1 MSTTSNLTQD
11 PGYFTRYK
19 NFALGRS
26 ASGVLTLRFHTDGGP
41 HTFDGTTHHDF
52 PRLLEDIAFDTDN
65 RVLVLTGT
73 GDSFISDIDGPSL
86 GDLTKPMAA
95 DVLYTE
101 GRRGLQRLADLE
113 IPIIAAVNGPA
124 TVHSEYALLADVVI
138 ASDTA
143 VFADVP
149 HLAFAIAPGDG
160 LFVVWE
166 EVLGLNRARYLE
178 ITQGSF
184 TAQEALSWGAVAKVV
199 PLDQVLPQAREL
211 AEQMTRRPH
220 LTNKYI
226 AVVFR
231 QRISRRLRRG
241 HADRDGPGKPDR
253 RQPRLPP
260 AGVGRQAPEGSRQ
273 LPGKQ
278 AAGQALTGMHP
289 GGRLRRLPHTRSAP
303 AWHPGRSAAA
313 WPDQAKPQPA
323 MRARATAKR

>member
-1 MSTTSNLTQD
+1 VSTTSNLTQD
-11 PGYFTRYK
+11 PGYFTQYK
-19 NFALGRS
+19 NFALSRS

-52 PRLLEDIAFDTDN
+52 PRLLEDIAFDKDN

-73 GDSFISDIDGPSL
+73 GDSFISNIDGPSL

-138 ASDTA
+138 ASDTT
-143 VFADVP
+143 VFEDVP

-184 TAQEALSWGAVAKVV
+184 TAQEALGWGAVAKVV
-199 PLDQVLPQAREL
+199 PLDQVLSQAQEL
-211 AEQMTRRPH
+211 AERMTQRPH

-231 QRISRRLRRG
+231 QRISRRL
-241 HADRDGPGKPDR
+241 A
-253 RQPRLPP
+253 
-260 AGVGRQAPEGSRQ
+260 EGM
-273 LPGKQ
+273 
-278 AAGQALTGMHP
+278 LTGMA
-289 GGRLRRLPHTRSAP
+289 LESLTAANLAYLPQ
-303 AWHPGRSAAA
+303 G
-313 WPDQAKPQPA
+313 
-323 MRARATAKR
+323 

>member
-1 MSTTSNLTQD
+1 MSTTSNLTRD
-11 PGYFTRYK
+11 PGYFTRYQ
-19 NFALGRS
+19 NFALSRS
-26 ASGVLTLRFHTDGGP
+26 AGGVLTLRFHTGGGP
-41 HTFDGTTHHDF
+41 HTFDGTTHHDL
-52 PRLLEDIAFDTDN
+52 PRLLDDIAFDTDN

-73 GDSFISDIDGPSL
+73 GDSFISNIDGPSL

-199 PLDQVLPQAREL
+199 PLDQVLPQAQEL
-211 AEQMTRRPH
+211 AEQMTQRPH
-220 LTNKYI
+220 LTNKYM

-231 QRISRRLRRG
+231 QRISRRL
-241 HADRDGPGKPDR
+241 A
-253 RQPRLPP
+253 
-260 AGVGRQAPEGSRQ
+260 EGT
-273 LPGKQ
+273 
-278 AAGQALTGMHP
+278 LTGMALE
-289 GGRLRRLPHTRSAP
+289 GLTAANLAYLPQ
-303 AWHPGRSAAA
+303 G
-313 WPDQAKPQPA
+313 
-323 MRARATAKR
+323 

>member
-1 MSTTSNLTQD
+1 
-11 PGYFTRYK
+11 
-19 NFALGRS
+19 
-26 ASGVLTLRFHTDGGP
+26 
-41 HTFDGTTHHDF
+41 
-52 PRLLEDIAFDTDN
+52 
-65 RVLVLTGT
+65 
-73 GDSFISDIDGPSL
+73 
-86 GDLTKPMAA
+86 MAA
-95 DVLYTE
+95 DALYTE

-143 VFADVP
+143 VFADLP

-199 PLDQVLPQAREL
+199 PLDQVLPQAQEL
-211 AEQMTRRPH
+211 AEQMTQRPH

-231 QRISRRLRRG
+231 QRISRRL
-241 HADRDGPGKPDR
+241 A
-253 RQPRLPP
+253 
-260 AGVGRQAPEGSRQ
+260 EGM
-273 LPGKQ
+273 
-278 AAGQALTGMHP
+278 LTGMA
-289 GGRLRRLPHTRSAP
+289 LESLTAANLAYLPQ
-303 AWHPGRSAAA
+303 G
-313 WPDQAKPQPA
+313 
-323 MRARATAKR
+323 